1 MDIKNILRQHDEVF
15 ALIQQVRTYQNQE
28 QVREHAFEISKAV
41 AQLAGILKVHLS
53 SEDKFVYPVLV
64 KHQEAAIRT
73 TAETFAN
80 EMGELFK
87 VFDAYK
93 TKYMGASKISENA
106 AAFLD
111 ETKTVFLA
119 LETRINKENMSLYPL
134 LK

>member
-15 ALIQQVRTYQNQE
+15 ALIKQVRAYQNQE

-93 TKYMGASKISENA
+93 TKYMGASKIAENA

-119 LETRINKENMSLYPL
+119 LETRIDKENMSLYPL

>member
-15 ALIQQVRTYQNQE
+15 ALIKQVRAYQNQE
-28 QVREHAFEISKAV
+28 QVREHAFEISKTV

-64 KHQEAAIRT
+64 EHQEAAIRT

-93 TKYMGASKISENA
+93 TKYMGASKIAENA

>member
-15 ALIQQVRTYQNQE
+15 ALIKQVRAYQNQE

-93 TKYMGASKISENA
+93 TKYMGASKIAENA

>member
-1 MDIKNILRQHDEVF
+1 MIK
-15 ALIQQVRTYQNQE
+15 QVRTYQNQE
-28 QVREHAFEISKAV
+28 QVKEHAFEISKAL

-64 KHQEAAIRT
+64 KHQDAVIRT
-73 TAETFAN
+73 TAEAFAQ

-93 TKYMGASKISENA
+93 RKYMGASKITENA
-106 AAFLD
+106 AAFID

-119 LETRINKENMSLYPL
+119 LETRLNKENMSLYPL
-134 LK
+134 VK

>member
-1 MDIKNILRQHDEVF
+1 MDIKNILRQHDEIF
-15 ALIQQVRTYQNQE
+15 GLIKQVRAYQNQE
-28 QVREHAFEISKAV
+28 QVKEHAFEISKAL

-64 KHQEAAIRT
+64 KHQDAVIRT
-73 TAETFAN
+73 TAEAFAQ

-93 TKYMGASKISENA
+93 TKYMGASKITENA
-106 AAFLD
+106 AAFID

-134 LK
+134 VK